1 MKRQSKDFLK
11 YFSILAL
18 IIIVSILHYETSTR
32 YRYLHEIYQ
41 RAYYIPILL
50 AAYWYGPLR
59 GVLAAILTSILYI
72 HHIQSDWTQFPDY
85 SFNQYAEIFLYHAL
99 ALVTGFLAKK
109 DRQHRF
115 ILEKTSKELSE
126 AYQKL
131 QNTFEQL
138 KKADRLAALGRLS
151 AGVAHEIRNPL
162 GSIKGSIEILESE
175 INPENEKYE
184 FVKIIKE
191 EIVRLNSIV
200 ESFLKFAR
208 PPKPKLQLASINDL
222 VETTLILFKKQ
233 AQEDKIE
240 IRKEL
245 AEDLPA
251 IHLDSDQIRQVLLN
265 IVLNSSDSM
274 PDGGVLI
281 IRTAMGNHDRHISVD
296 ISDSGVGISD
306 EELDHIFDPFFT
318 TKAHGTGLG
327 LSISYQLIQNHG
339 GTITAHKNK
348 DKGLTFHIE
357 FPSRV
362 SEIT

>member
-1 MKRQSKDFLK
+1 MKWQHEDFFK
-11 YFSILAL
+11 YFSILVL
-18 IIIVSILHYETSTR
+18 IFVISIFHYETSTK

-72 HHIQSDWTQFPDY
+72 RHIQNDWTHFPDY
-85 SFNQYAEIFLYHAL
+85 SFNQYAEIFLYYAL
-99 ALVTGFLAKK
+99 ALIIGFLAKK
-109 DRQHRF
+109 DRRHRF
-115 ILEKTSKELSE
+115 MLEKTSQELSE

-131 QNTFEQL
+131 HNTFEQL
-138 KKADRLAALGRLS
+138 RMADRLAALGRLS

-162 GSIKGSIEILESE
+162 GSIKGSFEILESE
-175 INPENEKYE
+175 IHPENEKYE

-191 EIVRLNSIV
+191 EIARLNSIV

-208 PPKPKLQLASINDL
+208 PPKPRLQPTSINDL
-222 VETTLILFKKQ
+222 VESTLILFNKR
-233 AQEDKIE
+233 AQESGIE

-245 AEDLPA
+245 ADNLPA
-251 IHLDSDQIRQVLLN
+251 IHLDRDQIRQVLLN
-265 IVLNSSDSM
+265 IILNGSDSM
-274 PDGGVLI
+274 PDGGILE
-281 IRTAMGNHDRHISVD
+281 IRTGIGQNDRRITVE
-296 ISDSGVGISD
+296 IIDSGIGISD

-339 GTITAHKNK
+339 GTIEVHNNK

-357 FPSRV
+357 LPSSIR
-362 SEIT
+362 E

>member
-1 MKRQSKDFLK
+1 MRWWSRDILR

-18 IIIVSILHYETSTR
+18 IIVVSFFHYETSTEH
-32 YRYLHEIYQ
+32 RYLHEIYQ

-59 GVLAAILTSILYI
+59 GVLAAFLASFLYI
-72 HHIQSDWTQFPDY
+72 WHIQSDWSQFPVY
-85 SFNQYAEIFLYHAL
+85 SFNQYAEIFLYHVL
-99 ALVTGFLAKK
+99 ALVIGFLSKK
-109 DRQHRF
+109 DRQHRL
-115 ILEKTSKELSE
+115 ILEKTTQELSE

-131 QNTFEQL
+131 NNTFEQL
-138 KKADRLAALGRLS
+138 KKADRLAALGQLS
-151 AGVAHEIRNPL
+151 SGIAHEIRNPL
-162 GSIKGSIEILESE
+162 GSIKGSIDILEKE
-175 INPENEKYE
+175 ISPDNERYE
-184 FVKIIKE
+184 FVKIIQE
-191 EIVRLNSIV
+191 EVTRLNSIV
-200 ESFLKFAR
+200 ESFLEFAR
-208 PPKPKLQLASINDL
+208 PPKPRLQPTSINDL
-222 VETTLILFKKQ
+222 VESTLILFNKR
-233 AQEDKIE
+233 AQECKIE
-240 IRKEL
+240 IHKQL
-245 AEDLPA
+245 NTHLPM
-251 IHLDSDQIRQVLLN
+251 IHLDRDQIRQVLLN

-274 PDGGVLI
+274 PDGGILGV
-281 IRTAMGNHDRHISVD
+281 RTGMGNNDRRIFVD

-362 SEIT
+362 SAIT

>member
-1 MKRQSKDFLK
+1 MKWQHEDFFK
-11 YFSILAL
+11 YFSILVL
-18 IIIVSILHYETSTR
+18 IFVISIFHYETSTK

-72 HHIQSDWTQFPDY
+72 RHIQNDWTHFPDY
-85 SFNQYAEIFLYHAL
+85 SFNQYAEIFLYYAL
-99 ALVTGFLAKK
+99 ALIIGM
-109 DRQHRF
+109 
-115 ILEKTSKELSE
+115 
-126 AYQKL
+126 
-131 QNTFEQL
+131 
-138 KKADRLAALGRLS
+138 ADRLAALGRLS

-162 GSIKGSIEILESE
+162 GSIKGSFEILESE
-175 INPENEKYE
+175 IHPENEKYE

-191 EIVRLNSIV
+191 EIARLNSIV

-208 PPKPKLQLASINDL
+208 PPKPRLQPTSINDL
-222 VETTLILFKKQ
+222 VESTLILFNKR
-233 AQEDKIE
+233 AQESGIE

-245 AEDLPA
+245 ADNLPA
-251 IHLDSDQIRQVLLN
+251 IHLDRDQIRQVLLN
-265 IVLNSSDSM
+265 IILNGSDSM
-274 PDGGVLI
+274 PDGGILE
-281 IRTAMGNHDRHISVD
+281 IRTGIGQNDRRITVE
-296 ISDSGVGISD
+296 IIDSGIGISD

-339 GTITAHKNK
+339 GTIEVHNNK

-357 FPSRV
+357 LPSSIR
-362 SEIT
+362 E

>member
-1 MKRQSKDFLK
+1 MKWQPRDFLK
-11 YFSILAL
+11 YSSILAL
-18 IIIVSILHYETSTR
+18 IFIISIFHYKTSTE

-72 HHIQSDWTQFPDY
+72 GHIQHDWSHFPDY

-99 ALVTGFLAKK
+99 ALIIGFLAKK
-109 DRQHRF
+109 DRRQRLM
-115 ILEKTSKELSE
+115 LEKTSQELSE

-131 QNTFEQL
+131 RNTFEQL
-138 KKADRLAALGRLS
+138 KKADRLAALGQLS
-151 AGVAHEIRNPL
+151 AGIAHEIRNPL
-162 GSIKGSIEILESE
+162 GSIKGSVDILGKEI
-175 INPENEKYE
+175 PPDNERFE

-191 EIVRLNSIV
+191 EVIRLNSIV

-208 PPKPKLQLASINDL
+208 PPKPRLESTSINEL
-222 VETTLILFKKQ
+222 VETTLVLFKKR
-233 AQEDKIE
+233 AQEGRIE
-240 IRKEL
+240 IRKKL
-245 AEDLPA
+245 ADNLPE
-251 IHLDSDQIRQVLLN
+251 IHLDRDQIRQVLLN

-274 PDGGVLI
+274 HDGGILEI
-281 IRTAMGNHDRHISVD
+281 KTGIRNSDHRITVD

-318 TKAHGTGLG
+318 TKAQGTGLG
-327 LSISYQLIQNHG
+327 MSISYQLIQNHG
-339 GTITAHKNK
+339 GAITANKNH

-357 FPSRV
+357 LPS
-362 SEIT
+362 ET